1 MSRLCSATG
10 PPWCKSLVFLAIVAA
25 LAWAVLSNMDNWA
38 DWVVFGVIV
47 LTTIG
52 AAIAIYPR
60 RYPTKKRTF
69 VRHSDRP
76 PR

>member
-1 MSRLCSATG
+1 MLRQQDTMVQVLI
-10 PPWCKSLVFLAIVAA
+10 FLAIVAG
-25 LAWAVLSNMDNWA
+25 LAWAVLSNMDNWG

-69 VRHSDRP
+69 IRHSDPP

>member
-1 MSRLCSATG
+1 MLCDQTTMVQV
-10 PPWCKSLVFLAIVAA
+10 LVFLAIVAA
-25 LAWAVLSNMDNWA
+25 LAWAVLTNMDGWA

-47 LTTIG
+47 LTTVG

-60 RYPTKKRTF
+60 RYPTRKRTF
-69 VRHSDRP
+69 IRHSDRP

>member
-1 MSRLCSATG
+1 MLFQQDTMVQV
-10 PPWCKSLVFLAIVAA
+10 LVFLAIVAG
-25 LAWAVLSNMDNWA
+25 LAWAVLSSMDNWA

-47 LTTIG
+47 LTTVG

>member
-1 MSRLCSATG
+1 MLCHRTTMVQV
-10 PPWCKSLVFLAIVAA
+10 LVFLAIVAA
-25 LAWAVLSNMDNWA
+25 LAWAVLSNMNNWA

-69 VRHSDRP
+69 IRHSDQP

>member
-1 MSRLCSATG
+1 MVQV
-10 PPWCKSLVFLAIVAA
+10 LVFLAIVAA

-38 DWVVFGVIV
+38 DWIVFGVIV
-47 LTTIG
+47 LTVIG

-69 VRHSDRP
+69 VRHSDPP

>member
-1 MSRLCSATG
+1 MLCHRATMVQV
-10 PPWCKSLVFLAIVAA
+10 LVFLALVAA
-25 LAWAVLSNMDNWA
+25 LAWAVLSSMDNWG

-52 AAIAIYPR
+52 AATAIYPR

-69 VRHSDRP
+69 IRHSDRP

>member
-1 MSRLCSATG
+1 MLWHRTTMVQV
-10 PPWCKSLVFLAIVAA
+10 LVFLAIVAA
-25 LAWAVLSNMDNWA
+25 LAWAVLSNMNNWA

-69 VRHSDRP
+69 IRHSDQP

>member
-1 MSRLCSATG
+1 MLCDQTTMVQV
-10 PPWCKSLVFLAIVAA
+10 LVFLAIVAA
-25 LAWAVLSNMDNWA
+25 LAWAVLTNMDGWA

-47 LTTIG
+47 LTTVG

-60 RYPTKKRTF
+60 RYPTRKRTF
-69 VRHSDRP
+69 IRHSDGP

>member
-1 MSRLCSATG
+1 MVQV
-10 PPWCKSLVFLAIVAA
+10 LVFLAIVAA

-38 DWVVFGVIV
+38 DWVVFAVIV
-47 LTTIG
+47 LTVIG

-60 RYPTKKRTF
+60 RYPTRRRTF
-69 VRHSDRP
+69 VKHSDPP

>member
-1 MSRLCSATG
+1 MLCDQTTMVQV
-10 PPWCKSLVFLAIVAA
+10 LVFLAIVAA
-25 LAWAVLSNMDNWA
+25 LAWAVLSNMNNWA

-52 AAIAIYPR
+52 AATAIYPR

-69 VRHSDRP
+69 IRHSDRP

>member
-1 MSRLCSATG
+1 MLCHRTTMVQV
-10 PPWCKSLVFLAIVAA
+10 LVFLAIVAA
-25 LAWAVLSNMDNWA
+25 LAWAVLSNMNNWA
-38 DWVVFGVIV
+38 DYVVFGVIV

-60 RYPTKKRTF
+60 RYPTRKRTF
-69 VRHSDRP
+69 IRHSDQP

>member
-1 MSRLCSATG
+1 MLRQQAPMVQLAVFIL
-10 PPWCKSLVFLAIVAA
+10 LVIA
-25 LAWAVLSNMDNWA
+25 LAWAVLSSMDGWA

-60 RYPTKKRTF
+60 RYPTRKRTF
-69 VRHSDRP
+69 IRHSDEQR
-76 PR
+76 

>member
-1 MSRLCSATG
+1 
-10 PPWCKSLVFLAIVAA
+10 
-25 LAWAVLSNMDNWA
+25 MDNWA

-47 LTTIG
+47 LMIG
-52 AAIAIYPR
+52 AATAIYPR

-69 VRHSDRP
+69 IRHSDRP

>member
-1 MSRLCSATG
+1 MLCHRATMVQVV
-10 PPWCKSLVFLAIVAA
+10 VFLALVAA
-25 LAWAVLSNMDNWA
+25 LVWAVLSNMNNWA

-69 VRHSDRP
+69 IRHSDQP